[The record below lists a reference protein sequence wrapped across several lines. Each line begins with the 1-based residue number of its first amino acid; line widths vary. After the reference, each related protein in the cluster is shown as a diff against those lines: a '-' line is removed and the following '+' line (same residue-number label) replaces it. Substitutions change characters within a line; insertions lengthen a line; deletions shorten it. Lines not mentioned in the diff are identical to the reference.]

1 MDPHPVRPLISG
13 AVSGGPRND
22 QGEESPKSGAETARK
37 VLQLLL
43 QFNHSRPTATVRE
56 LADASGLSLPTAH
69 RYVAL
74 LKDMGLIEESR
85 RASYQLGWRVLQLAQ
100 AARAATGLAQVAEPV
115 MTRLVEEIDE
125 SVTLLQLTGLDM
137 QCIGQVESEH
147 VVRLTFKP
155 GQRLPL
161 TAGAS
166 ARVLLASLSDDE
178 RTRRLDALA
187 AGDPDF
193 AARRERFEG
202 EIEEASGQGW
212 AISRE
217 EIDRGIWAVSAPI
230 KEGPVTVAALAVAGP
245 LYRLEAG
252 MQQRVVDLATSA
264 AEEIGR
270 NLASGTAA

>member
-1 MDPHPVRPLISG
+1 
-13 AVSGGPRND
+13 VSGGAQKD
-22 QGEESPKSGAETARK
+22 GGDESPKSGAETARK

-74 LKDMGLIEESR
+74 LKEMGLIEESR

-115 MTRLVEEIDE
+115 MTRLVEETDE
-125 SVTLLQLTGLDM
+125 SVTLFQLAGPEM
-137 QCIGQVESEH
+137 QVIGQVESEH
-147 VVRLTFKP
+147 MMRLTFKP

-166 ARVLLASLSDDE
+166 ARVLLASLSDEE
-178 RTRRLDALA
+178 RARRLDALA
-187 AGDPDF
+187 AADSAF
-193 AARRERFEG
+193 AARRTDFED
-202 EIEEASGQGW
+202 EIEQASAQGW
-212 AISRE
+212 SISRE
-217 EIDRGIWAVSAPI
+217 EIDRGMWAVSAPV

-245 LYRLEAG
+245 LYRLEAD
-252 MQQRVVDLATSA
+252 MQERVVDLATGA

-270 NLASGTAA
+270 ALASGSTG

>member
-1 MDPHPVRPLISG
+1 
-13 AVSGGPRND
+13 VSGGAPRESGD
-22 QGEESPKSGAETARK
+22 ESPKSGAETARK

-125 SVTLLQLTGLDM
+125 SVTLLQLTGLEM

-155 GQRLPL
+155 GHRLPL

-178 RTRRLDALA
+178 RARRLDALA
-187 AGDPDF
+187 ASDADF
-193 AARRERFEG
+193 AARRERFED
-202 EIEEASGQGW
+202 EIEQTSAQGW

-217 EIDRGIWAVSAPI
+217 EIDRGSWAVSAPI

-245 LYRLEAG
+245 LYRLETG
-252 MQQRVVDLATSA
+252 MQRRVVELATSA

-270 NLASGTAA
+270 TLGNNAAA